1 MGLIAILLTAVS
13 VSMDAF
19 AVAMCKGLSLGNGFK
34 LKHALKVGIYFG
46 AFQAIMPLI
55 GYFLGS
61 MFIQY
66 IEAVDHWVAFILLAI
81 IGINMIKE
89 AFEKDEDECECCK
102 MDAKNML
109 VLSLATS
116 IDAMAVGVALSTQ
129 EIEIFSAVLLIGFT
143 TFLFS
148 AVGVKIGN
156 IFGSKYKS
164 KAELCGGAI
173 LIGMGLKFLLEGLGI
188 L

>member
-1 MGLIAILLTAVS
+1 MGLIAVLLTAVS

-19 AVAMCKGLSLGNGFK
+19 AVAMCKGLSLGKGFK
-34 LKHALKVGIYFG
+34 IRHAVKIGAYFG
-46 AFQAIMPLI
+46 IFQAVMPLI

-61 MFIQY
+61 MFMQY
-66 IEAVDHWVAFILLAI
+66 IEAVDHWVAFILLAV
-81 IGINMIKE
+81 IGANMIKE
-89 AFEKDEDECECCK
+89 AFEKEEDECDCCK
-102 MDAKNML
+102 LDAKNML
-109 VLSLATS
+109 VLSIATS

-129 EIEIFSAVLLIGFT
+129 EIEIFSSVLLIGLT
-143 TFLFS
+143 TFMFS
-148 AVGVKIGN
+148 FVGVKIGN

-164 KAELCGGAI
+164 KAEICGGAI

>member
-1 MGLIAILLTAVS
+1 MGLIAVLLTAVS

-19 AVAMCKGLSLGNGFK
+19 AVAMCKGLSLGKGFK
-34 LKHALKVGIYFG
+34 LRHAVKIGAYFG
-46 AFQAIMPLI
+46 IFQAIMPLI

-61 MFIQY
+61 MFMQY

-81 IGINMIKE
+81 IGANMIKE
-89 AFEKDEDECECCK
+89 AFEKEEDECDCCK
-102 MDAKNML
+102 LDAKNML
-109 VLSLATS
+109 VLSVATS

-129 EIEIFSAVLLIGFT
+129 EIEIFSSVLLIGLT

-148 AVGVKIGN
+148 FIGVKIGN

-164 KAELCGGAI
+164 KAEICGGSI
-173 LIGMGLKFLLEGLGI
+173 LIAMGLKFLLEGFGI

>member
-19 AVAMCKGLSLGNGFK
+19 AVAMCKGLSLGKGFK
-34 LKHALKVGIYFG
+34 TKHAVKIGMYFG
-46 AFQAIMPLI
+46 AFQAVMPLI

-66 IEAVDHWVAFILLAI
+66 IEAVDHWVAFILLAV

-89 AFEKDEDECECCK
+89 AFEKEEDKCEDCK
-102 MDAKNML
+102 TDVKTML
-109 VLSLATS
+109 LLSLATS

-129 EIEIFSAVLLIGFT
+129 EIEIFSAVLLIGLT

-156 IFGSKYKS
+156 IFGSRYKS